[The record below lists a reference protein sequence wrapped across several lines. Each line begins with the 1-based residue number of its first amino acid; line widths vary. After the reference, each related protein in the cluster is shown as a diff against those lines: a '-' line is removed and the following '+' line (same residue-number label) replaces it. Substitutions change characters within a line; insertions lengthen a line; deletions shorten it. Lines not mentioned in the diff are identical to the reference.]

1 MTSTE
6 SPNGYTAAQI
16 ALHWIIAALVFF
28 QLILGENI
36 VPAYR
41 AFRRGAEVT
50 ADQMFSANL
59 HVWVG
64 LTVLALA
71 ILRFAIR
78 LRHGVPPAPPGES
91 LLQRRIAAAAH
102 LVLYA
107 VIFGMPVTGALAW
120 YLGLGWMGE
129 IHELAK
135 PVIIV
140 AIALH
145 AAGALWQHFVA
156 KTDVMLRMLRP
167 GPGRN
172 A

>member
-1 MTSTE
+1 MRPDGFGPGNIEVRRTMTSTA

-41 AFRRGAEVT
+41 AFRRGTEVT

-64 LTVLALA
+64 LTVLAFA
-71 ILRFAIR
+71 ILRFGIR

-91 LLQRRIAAAAH
+91 LLAAANRGGGAS
-102 LVLYA
+102 
-107 VIFGMPVTGALAW
+107 GALRRNFRD
-120 YLGLGWMGE
+120 
-129 IHELAK
+129 
-135 PVIIV
+135 
-140 AIALH
+140 
-145 AAGALWQHFVA
+145 AGDRRAGVVSRSRL
-156 KTDVMLRMLRP
+156 D
-167 GPGRN
+167 GRDP
-172 A
+172 